1 MTIVC
6 KALGAAF
13 VAVGL
18 VDGAYSLVF
27 VLYEGQGNPDDAD
40 AIWVVFEWFMAVAV
54 ILLALVAYAMRRAL
68 PADADLREWLTANV
82 RFYASLALLLMFFN
96 AWFAERWGVTV
107 VPFEWIVVDVA
118 FTILAVSTGLRL
130 LREEPR
136 TA

>member
-1 MTIVC
+1 MTVAR

-18 VDGAYSLVF
+18 VDGAYSLVYE
-27 VLYEGQGNPDDAD
+27 LYAGQGNPDHAD
-40 AIWVVFEWFMAVAV
+40 DIWTVFNWIMAVAV
-54 ILLALVAYAMRRAL
+54 ILLALVAYAARRAL

-130 LREEPR
+130 LREG
-136 TA
+136 